1 MAPPLKLKFA
11 AQYFMILRETDKMSN
26 SIHVE
31 SPLHHAQLEQ
41 LIGQSNGGGIE
52 LHEHKLLGHLNLRGN
67 ADDNEF
73 LAGVKEALGVALPI
87 KPCSSAKNEVAQIMW
102 LAPDEW
108 LIIVDSGTEYD
119 IEQKLRSY
127 LKGHFAVSDISGAQ
141 TLIELS
147 GENVIDLM
155 KKSTGYDLHLE
166 SFPVGKVVGTTF
178 AKTGAHILRVNEDKF
193 QLIVRRSFSD
203 YVWLWIQQGSQEYG
217 LTIV

>member
-1 MAPPLKLKFA
+1 
-11 AQYFMILRETDKMSN
+11 MSN
-26 SIHVE
+26 SIQVE
-31 SPLHHAQLEQ
+31 SPLYHAQLDQ
-41 LIGQSNGGGIE
+41 LIGQSSTGGIVF
-52 LHEHKLLGHLNLRGN
+52 HEAALLGHLNLRGKV
-67 ADDNEF
+67 ADADF
-73 LAGVKEALGVALPI
+73 LAGVSAALGVALPI
-87 KPCSSAKNEVAQIMW
+87 TPCSSAKSDLAQIMW

-108 LIIVDSGTEYD
+108 LIVVASGSEFEV
-119 IEQKLRSY
+119 EQKLRAN

-147 GENVIDLM
+147 GEHVIDLM
-155 KKSTGYDLHLE
+155 KKSTGYDLHLD

-178 AKTGAHILRVNEDKF
+178 AKTGAHILRVSEDKF